1 MRRRWSVRTVCIIA
15 LFFVYAYS
23 AHAQEVLVP
32 KMVLKERV
40 FDFKEV
46 KEGEVLEHTFI
57 VLNQGEETLEIKK
70 VKPG

>member
-1 MRRRWSVRTVCIIA
+1 MRRRWLVRTVCIA
-15 LFFVYAYS
+15 LFSFYS
-23 AHAQEVLVP
+23 YSSYAQEAQGP

-40 FDFKEV
+40 FDFEEV
-46 KEGEVLEHTFI
+46 KEGEVVEHTFI

>member
-15 LFFVYAYS
+15 LFFLHAYS
-23 AHAQEVLVP
+23 AYAEEVSGP
-32 KMVLKERV
+32 KMVLKERL

-46 KEGEVLEHTFI
+46 KEGEVIEHAFK
-57 VLNQGEETLEIKK
+57 VLNHGDEPLEIVR

>member
-1 MRRRWSVRTVCIIA
+1 MKRSLLVRVICIAIFS
-15 LFFVYAYS
+15 LCGS
-23 AHAQEVLVP
+23 STLAQDTQGP

-46 KEGEVLEHTFI
+46 KEGEVIEHTFI
-57 VLNQGEETLEIKK
+57 AFNQGEETLEIEK

>member
-1 MRRRWSVRTVCIIA
+1 MTRFRFMGVVFSMVFPLLLC
-15 LFFVYAYS
+15 S
-23 AHAQEVLVP
+23 AHAQKAQGP

-46 KEGEVLEHTFI
+46 KEGEVIEHTFI

>member
-1 MRRRWSVRTVCIIA
+1 MRRHLLIGIILIILIYLCSYPA
-15 LFFVYAYS
+15 I
-23 AHAQEVLVP
+23 AQDVNGP

-46 KEGEVLEHTFI
+46 NEGEVIEHTFR
-57 VLNQGEETLEIKK
+57 VLNQGEESLEIKK

>member
-1 MRRRWSVRTVCIIA
+1 MRRHLVIGIILIA
-15 LFFVYAYS
+15 LISLCGYPAI
-23 AHAQEVLVP
+23 AQDAKGP

-46 KEGEVLEHTFI
+46 KEGEVIEHTFR
-57 VLNQGEETLEIKK
+57 VLNQGEGILEIKK

>member
-1 MRRRWSVRTVCIIA
+1 MRKHVLMTIILA
-15 LFFVYAYS
+15 SLVFFCAYS
-23 AHAQEVLVP
+23 AHAQKAQGP

-46 KEGEVLEHTFI
+46 KEGEVIEHTFI

>member
-1 MRRRWSVRTVCIIA
+1 MNKYWIAILTCIF
-15 LFFVYAYS
+15 LFLLCPHPVW
-23 AHAQEVLVP
+23 AQDVKGP

-46 KEGEVLEHTFI
+46 KEGETIEHTFLI
-57 VLNQGEETLEIKK
+57 FNHGGQPLEIKK